1 MNILGITC
9 GQLAPIMRVLAYL
22 LKLFKIAIPII
33 LVVLVIVDF
42 SKAVVAS
49 DEKKMNE
56 AKNVALKRI
65 VYALIIFLV
74 PTIVSLLFKNLGSS
88 LDNSELTNATE
99 WISCFNRFN

>member
-22 LKLFKIAIPII
+22 IKLFKIAIPIVLI
-33 LVVLVIVDF
+33 AMVVIDF

-56 AKNVALKRI
+56 AKNNSIKRI
-65 VYALIIFLV
+65 VYALVIFLV
-74 PTIVSLLFKNLGSS
+74 PTIVSLLFKTLGNS

>member
-22 LKLFKIAIPII
+22 LKLFKIAVPI
-33 LVVLVIVDF
+33 VLIVMVIIDF
-42 SKAVVAS
+42 SKATIAS

-56 AKNVALKRI
+56 AKSVAIKRI
-65 VYALIIFLV
+65 VYALVIFLV
-74 PTIVSLLFKNLGSS
+74 PTIVSLLFKNLGGS

>member
-22 LKLFKIAIPII
+22 IKLFKIAIPI
-33 LVVLVIVDF
+33 VLIVLIVIDF
-42 SKAVVAS
+42 TKATIAS

-65 VYALIIFLV
+65 VYALVIFLV
-74 PTIVSLLFKNLGSS
+74 PTIVSLIFKAFGSS
-88 LDNSELTNATE
+88 LSHSELTNATE